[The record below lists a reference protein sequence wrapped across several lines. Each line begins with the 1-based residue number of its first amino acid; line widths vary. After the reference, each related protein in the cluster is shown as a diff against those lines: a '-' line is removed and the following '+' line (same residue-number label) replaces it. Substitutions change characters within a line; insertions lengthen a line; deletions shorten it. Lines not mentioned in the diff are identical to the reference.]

1 MKKVLF
7 TGGSHSELPMIEAA
21 KAKGY
26 YVITTGN
33 DEGMIGHK
41 TADKYVK
48 GDYSDKDFVLGL
60 AKQEGVDA
68 IISGANDFAYISTA
82 YACEKLGLPGH
93 DIYETARTIHIKDRF
108 RAVTESIGIRTP
120 KIRKCSDP
128 DECIRA
134 AKEIGFPLLVK
145 PVDLTGGK
153 GVKVCIEMNE
163 TVAAFNDA
171 MKLTREDHV
180 ILEQFIEGS
189 PHGFTSLIKDGK
201 VVFHILD
208 NEQYGINKYLVL
220 GASSPSDI
228 PQHAEFTL
236 INNVE
241 KLAKHCGLVDGL
253 FHTQFI
259 VDKTGYPVM
268 IDPCRRAPG
277 DLYVLLAKY
286 VTGVDYPAEIVNAEC
301 GGDVKDMYTC
311 EHCFVAREC
320 IMTSRK
326 GVIKDV
332 RIEDELR
339 PYIVHTHMGDNHGV
353 VVEQPMKHK
362 AGILIMKFDSFD
374 KMTDIVRR
382 FGELAW
388 IEFED

>member
-7 TGGSHSELPMIEAA
+7 TGGSHSALPMIEAA

-33 DEGMIGHK
+33 DEDSIGHR

-48 GDYSDKDFVLGL
+48 GDFSDKDFVLDL
-60 AKQEGVDA
+60 AKRESVDA
-68 IISGANDFAYISTA
+68 IVSGPNDFAYISTA

-93 DIYETARTIHIKDRF
+93 DTYETAKTIHIKDRF

-120 KIRKCSDP
+120 KIRKCSDT
-128 DECIRA
+128 DECIGA

-153 GVKVCIEMNE
+153 GVRVCTEMNE
-163 TVAAFNDA
+163 AVDAFNDA
-171 MKLTREDHV
+171 MKITREDHV
-180 ILEQFIEGS
+180 ILEQFIEGT
-189 PHGFTSLIKDGK
+189 PHGFTSLIKDGR
-201 VVFHILD
+201 VVFHIFD

-228 PQHAEFTL
+228 TQHAEFTL
-236 INNVE
+236 INDIE
-241 KLAKHCGLVDGL
+241 KLAKHCDLVDGL

-259 VDKTGYPVM
+259 VDETGYPVM

-301 GGDVKDMYTC
+301 GGDVKDSYIC
-311 EHCFVAREC
+311 EHNYVAREC
-320 IMTSRK
+320 IMTDRK
-326 GVIKDV
+326 GRIRDVVID
-332 RIEDELR
+332 DELK
-339 PYIVHTHMGDNHGV
+339 PFIVHTYMEDYRGV
-353 VVEQPMKHK
+353 DIEEPMKYK
-362 AGILIMKFDSFD
+362 AGILVMKFDSYD
-374 KMTDIVRR
+374 KMTDIVDR
-382 FGELAW
+382 FSKLVR